1 MYGVAHCP
9 EMTHNIPMSKLNQIQ
24 NALKEI
30 GGGQFQKLGDSYI
43 HQKGYQNLN
52 SLGSVIGADK
62 TLQGTPDTFARQ
74 ENGRLVFAEYTTQQ
88 EGLSGKLQVDL
99 AKCLNEEKT
108 GVPISEIDEIVF
120 CHNSRLSTGEEN
132 DLVQQGKKHGIKIR
146 IFGIESIS
154 FDLSSLFPGLARD
167 FLNVNIDSGQILT
180 QPDFVKTYDKNQYT
194 TPLNTEFLFREEE
207 IKQTLGNLEANNL
220 VLLSGPAGVGKS
232 RMALEV
238 LRLYKE
244 SHPEYEVRCILNRG
258 QDLFEDLKVYFSCP
272 GNFLVFVDD
281 ANRISRFDYIVHLL
295 QDQKDRQTIKVLA
308 TVRDYAL
315 DKVKDAARPLGG
327 SSEVQ
332 LEPFTQAQI
341 KELAEK
347 LFNITNPIWHER
359 IWEITKGNPRLAIMA
374 ARTAIKEENLNS
386 LRDVSTLYDH
396 YFSSIRDDL
405 EQLDDENV
413 IKTAGIICL
422 FRTVDQS
429 NESLMNIIQDVFGLD
444 QSTFRKAAQCLHD
457 FELADI
463 YENDV
468 VKITDQVL
476 ATYIFNLCV
485 FKKET
490 ISFPAL
496 LNQFFPDQLNRICDS
511 IYPCLNV
518 FDFDQIAAKMK
529 PAVKTKWEE
538 YRQKED
544 EEGLRKLIETFW
556 FILETDALTYIR
568 NSIESISPE
577 TVPLE
582 SIEWET
588 SKSGSSSNSLLEL
601 LTIFRQGNYTSYQ
614 IAVNLTLRYLE
625 KRPKA
630 LPEGLNIFSKSF
642 GFNRH
647 SHLSAYERQHIVI
660 DALIKKTKEG
670 ADLAFSKLF
679 VELAKTFLQTKFD
692 STEGNKTKITIY
704 KFSLLAT
711 PVIFELRKKIWEC
724 LFRLHDIPALRRDV
738 FSVLRHYSQSGYYV
752 DVPEIAAKD
761 AELLF
766 PFIESKLAPEK
777 FIHCMMVQDYLKFLD
792 RRQIAGVD
800 QIEGRFNSQAFHL
813 YKLLALDYPDK
824 PHGMDLNDFEAY
836 KRDLI
841 KEHTKDY
848 KFEDYKNLLADCQ
861 EIMEELG
868 GSHERHEF
876 GSGILIAFEVLAEK
890 DLSLY
895 RDVIKFYLSLGDPL
909 RSLVRPY
916 FLSEKL
922 IEACGPGEALHIIES
937 HDIPTKRQWLFC
949 YCQALKADQL
959 QTKHL
964 ESLYALY
971 RQAELSE
978 MPYNFDYLL
987 KYRSQDENVVVR
999 VVEILNDRTESD
1011 VQFGRSFS
1019 LLFNPH
1025 SEVNKN
1031 LPSLFENALPILK
1044 KTYFLHEKVDK
1055 HSDFDG
1061 HTMNIILDL
1070 DPGVINEHIDSL
1082 YMDKDYLSRY
1092 DDSRDYNFLWK
1103 RDDVNTIMNSV
1114 IEQILAKEKEKGY
1127 LREGILETLFCVTDR
1142 RTSPAENIE
1151 KQDAFLL
1158 GLMEANAQNNDM
1170 MILIFGT
1177 IAHFEPERQR
1187 NFVSAFL
1194 SHNKNFSDF
1203 EALPL
1208 EPNSGGWSGSAVPM
1222 ISGRIDYW
1230 QSLLPL
1236 VESVELLDH
1245 RRFIEDRIQGLQRYM
1260 ESEKKA
1266 DFIKG

>member
-1 MYGVAHCP
+1 
-9 EMTHNIPMSKLNQIQ
+9 
-24 NALKEI
+24 
-30 GGGQFQKLGDSYI
+30 
-43 HQKGYQNLN
+43 
-52 SLGSVIGADK
+52 LGSVIGADK

-88 EGLSGKLQVDL
+88 DGLSGKLQEDL

-108 GVPISEIDEIVF
+108 GVPISEIDEIIF
-120 CHNSRLSTGEEN
+120 CHNSRLSTDEEN
-132 DLVQQGKKHGIKIR
+132 DLVQQGKNHGIKIR

-154 FDLSSLFPGLARD
+154 FDLYSSFLGLARD

-194 TPLNTEFLFREEE
+194 TPLNTEFFFREGE
-207 IKQTLGNLEANNL
+207 IKQTLGFLKANNL
-220 VLLSGPAGVGKS
+220 VLLSGSAGVGKS

-238 LRLYKE
+238 LKRYKE

-281 ANRISRFDYIVHLL
+281 ANLISRFDYIVHLL
-295 QDQKDRQTIKVLA
+295 QDQKDGQTIKVLA
-308 TVRDYAL
+308 TVRDYSL

-347 LFNITNPIWHER
+347 LFNITNPIWQER
-359 IWEITKGNPRLAIMA
+359 IWEIARGNPRLAIMA
-374 ARTAIKEENLNS
+374 AQTAIKEENLNS
-386 LRDVSTLYDH
+386 LSDVSTLYDQ
-396 YFSSIRDDL
+396 YFSSIREDL

-413 IKTAGIICL
+413 IKTAGVICF

-429 NESLMNIIQDVFGLD
+429 NESLMNIIRDVFGLD
-444 QSTFRKAAQCLHD
+444 QSTFWKAAQRLHD

-468 VKITDQVL
+468 VKISDQVL
-476 ATYIFNLCV
+476 ATYLFNLCV

-490 ISFPAL
+490 IGFTVL

-511 IYPCLNV
+511 IYPCLNA
-518 FDFDQIAAKMK
+518 FDFDKIAAKMQ
-529 PAVKTKWEE
+529 PAVKAKWEE

-544 EEGLRKLIETFW
+544 EENLRKLIETFW

-568 NSIESISPE
+568 DSIESISPE

-588 SKSGSSSNSLLEL
+588 SRSGSFSNSLLEL
-601 LTIFRQGNYTSYQ
+601 LTLFRQGSDTSFQ
-614 IAVNLTLRYLE
+614 IAVNFILRYLE

-647 SHLSAYERQHIVI
+647 SHLSEYKRQHIVI

-670 ADLAFSKLF
+670 AVLAFSKLF
-679 VELAKTFLQTKFD
+679 VELAKTFLHTKLD
-692 STEGNKTKITIY
+692 STEGNKTGITIY
-704 KFSLLAT
+704 NFSLLAT
-711 PVIFELRKKIWEC
+711 PSIFELRKKIWEC
-724 LFRLHDIPALRRDV
+724 LFRLHDVPALQKDI
-738 FSVLRHYSQSGYYV
+738 FSVFRHYSQPGYYV
-752 DVPEIAAKD
+752 NVPEIAAKD

-766 PFIESKLAPEK
+766 PFIESKLDPEN
-777 FIHCMMVQDYLKFLD
+777 FINCMMVQDYLKILD
-792 RRQIAGVD
+792 RRQIAGVE
-800 QIEGRFNSQAFHL
+800 QIESRFNTQAFRL
-813 YKLLALDYPDK
+813 YNLLALDYADK
-824 PHGMDLNDFEAY
+824 PDGMDLNDFQAY

-848 KFEDYKNLLADCQ
+848 KFEDYKNLIAFCQ
-861 EIMEELG
+861 EIMKELG
-868 GSHERHEF
+868 GSHESHEF
-876 GSGILIAFEVLAEK
+876 GSGILIAFDVLAER

-909 RSLVRPY
+909 RSLVQPY
-916 FLSEKL
+916 LLSEKL
-922 IEACGPGEALHIIES
+922 IEACGPDEALHIIES
-937 HDIPTKRQWLFC
+937 HDNPTKRQWLFC
-949 YCQALKADQL
+949 YCQALKAEQV

-978 MPYNFDYLL
+978 MPYDFDYLL
-987 KYRSQDENVVVR
+987 KYRSQDENVVLR
-999 VVEILNDRTESD
+999 VVEILNDRTEPD
-1011 VQFGRSFS
+1011 AQFGRSFS
-1019 LLFNPH
+1019 LLFNSH

-1031 LPSLFENALPILK
+1031 LPSFFKNALPILK
-1044 KTYFLHEKVDK
+1044 KTYILHENVNK
-1055 HSDFDG
+1055 HSDFNG

-1070 DPGVINEHIDSL
+1070 DPRVINEHIDSL
-1082 YMDKDYLSRY
+1082 YKDKDYLSRY

-1103 RDDVNTIMNSV
+1103 RNDVETIMNSV
-1114 IEQILAKEKEKGY
+1114 IEQILAKEKEKGS
-1127 LREGILETLFCVTDR
+1127 LRGNILEGFFCVNDR
-1142 RTSPAENIE
+1142 RPSPPENIE
-1151 KQDAFLL
+1151 KQDAFLF
-1158 GLMEANAQNNDM
+1158 GLIKDKAKNKDM
-1170 MILIFGT
+1170 MALIFGT
-1177 IAHFEPERQR
+1177 ISHFEPERRR
-1187 NFVSAFL
+1187 NFVSTLL
-1194 SHNKNFSDF
+1194 SHNQNFSAF

-1208 EPNSGGWSGSAVPM
+1208 EPDSWGWSGSAVPM
-1222 ISGRIDYW
+1222 ISVRIDYW

-1245 RRFIEDRIQGLQRYM
+1245 RQFIEERIQGLQRYM

-1266 DFIKG
+1266 DFIKD